1 MTTDPLKIAIKGST
15 QDHLPIEDI
24 VDGVVIMKDG
34 SCASIMQISS
44 VNFDLLSEKEQSA
57 LVAAYGGILNS
68 LNFPIQIVVKSST
81 KDVGVYLK
89 RLLEAE
95 KKQTNKLLK
104 ERIKNYRKFIDETV
118 KKNDVLS
125 KTFYIVI
132 KFSSLE
138 LGIKTAGV
146 QTITNLFNKKVTS
159 LPYPKAEILEKAK
172 AKNVAIHLPEDSV
185 IADKFDAAS
194 NTDIRPSDA
203 IPDGWMGLDIG
214 PKATGIFSE
223 IINKSKTILWN
234 GPVGVFEFDNFSNG
248 TFMVA
253 DAVVKATEKGAF
265 SLEGGGDTISSIN
278 KFKLADKFNYVST
291 AGGAMLEFCEGRQLP
306 GIRSILED

>member
-172 AKNVAIHLPEDSV
+172 ASLEPKRDHL
-185 IADKFDAAS
+185 
-194 NTDIRPSDA
+194 IRLFSRL
-203 IPDGWMGLDIG
+203 GL
-214 PKATGIFSE
+214 E
-223 IINKSKTILWN
+223 IIPLTNRQSVELFYKIYN
-234 GPVGVFEFDNFSNG
+234 EE
-248 TFMVA
+248 VA
-253 DAVVKATEKGAF
+253 TNQKMET
-265 SLEGGGDTISSIN
+265 T
-278 KFKLADKFNYVST
+278 NYQNPIVT
-291 AGGAMLEFCEGRQLP
+291 TK
-306 GIRSILED
+306 